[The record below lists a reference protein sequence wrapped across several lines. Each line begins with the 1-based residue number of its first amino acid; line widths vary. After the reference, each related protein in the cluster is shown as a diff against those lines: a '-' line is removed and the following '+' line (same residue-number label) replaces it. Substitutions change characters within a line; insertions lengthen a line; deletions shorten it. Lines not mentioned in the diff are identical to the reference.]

1 MKVSVY
7 LGRTLAITLALALA
21 SYTVSSPVLA
31 DMVPTGQLAG
41 SARLESARDRADSLL
56 QQEQVSAMLADMG
69 VDAQA
74 ARDRVATLS
83 AEELEQLS
91 NRMDELPAGEGALG
105 TIALVL
111 VILILLDVAGVTDI
125 FPSV

>member
-41 SARLESARDRADSLL
+41 GARLESARDRADSLL
-56 QQEQVSAMLADMG
+56 Q
-69 VDAQA
+69 
-74 ARDRVATLS
+74 
-83 AEELEQLS
+83 
-91 NRMDELPAGEGALG
+91 
-105 TIALVL
+105 
-111 VILILLDVAGVTDI
+111 
-125 FPSV
+125 